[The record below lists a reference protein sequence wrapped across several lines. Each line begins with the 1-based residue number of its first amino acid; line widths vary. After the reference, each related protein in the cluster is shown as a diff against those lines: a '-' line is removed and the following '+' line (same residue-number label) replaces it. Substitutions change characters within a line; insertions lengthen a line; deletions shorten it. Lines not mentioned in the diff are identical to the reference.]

1 MLPKTTIAMLL
12 VLALATSAAA
22 QPPLPPGRP
31 AGSKNAQSSDNQAI
45 FVGVG
50 LLTIGIGVYL
60 ASGDY
65 KTPVTTVPPTTSP

>member
-1 MLPKTTIAMLL
+1 MMQKATGAMLL
-12 VLALATSAAA
+12 AMALAISAA
-22 QPPLPPGRP
+22 PLPPGRP
-31 AGSKNAQSSDNQAI
+31 AGSKTAQTSDNQAI

-65 KTPVTTVPPTTSP
+65 KTPASSTGTH

>member
-1 MLPKTTIAMLL
+1 MMQKTTRAALLAMLL
-12 VLALATSAAA
+12 AMPAAA
-22 QPPLPPGRP
+22 APPLPPGHP
-31 AGSKNAQSSDNQAI
+31 AGTRNAQTGNNQAI

-65 KTPVTTVPPTTSP
+65 KTPASSASTGTH